1 MHVGGSKKLKLI
13 FIWLIEA
20 QSIVSHMEYE
30 VNNLRLFRKRGTI
43 RLLEK
48 NLFSF
53 IIDHLSYKW
62 FSKWIIIILTY
73 ITVGVKM

>member
-62 FSKWIIIILTY
+62 FSEWLIIILTY
-73 ITVGVKM
+73 ITVEVKM

>member
-20 QSIVSHMEYE
+20 QSIVSYMEYE